1 MGLMLDSTV
10 VVAAER
16 RGDTVAQFLRQVTSV
31 TGDQEFALS
40 SVGLTELVH
49 ALYRAPS
56 TQIRARREAFIH
68 ALLDVVEVVPFA
80 KSTAFLAGRIDGEQR
95 SIGVTIPSLDL
106 LIGATALELGY
117 SVATANLRHFQLI
130 PGLAVITL

>member
-16 RGDTVAQFLRQVTSV
+16 RGDTVANFLRQVSSV
-31 TGDQEFALS
+31 AGDQEFALS

-49 ALYRAPS
+49 AVYRAPS

-68 ALLDVVEVVPFA
+68 ALLDVVEVVPYTR
-80 KSTAFLAGRIDGEQR
+80 STAFLAGKIDGEQR
-95 SIGVTIPSLDL
+95 SAGVTIPSLDL
-106 LIGATALELGY
+106 LIGVTALEIGY
-117 SVATANLRHFQLI
+117 SIVTANVRHFNLI
-130 PGLAVITL
+130 PSLHVIAL

>member
-1 MGLMLDSTV
+1 
-10 VVAAER
+10 
-16 RGDTVAQFLRQVTSV
+16 
-31 TGDQEFALS
+31 
-40 SVGLTELVH
+40 
-49 ALYRAPS
+49 
-56 TQIRARREAFIH
+56 
-68 ALLDVVEVVPFA
+68 LDVVEVVPFA